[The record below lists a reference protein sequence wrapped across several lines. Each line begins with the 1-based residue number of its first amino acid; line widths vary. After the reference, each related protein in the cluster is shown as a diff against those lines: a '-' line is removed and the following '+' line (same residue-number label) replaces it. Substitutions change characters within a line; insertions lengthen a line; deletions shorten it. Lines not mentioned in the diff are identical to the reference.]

1 MFKLFCIFVILNF
14 LIYSSRKTLYI
25 PGVTINSA
33 NNEKYYGLPNEVPAL
48 SSIFEKIKTLNAT
61 KYEIIQSLSN
71 IIGLFPLPEQYAL
84 YKSVI
89 SSIDD
94 EKLFNDEEYNNLM
107 KEYFNKQI
115 ESLNEYLTEEENRK
129 ILSLGAI
136 KKVMAQFGFNSFDDE
151 NITIK
156 IEENINE
163 ILKAQKTF
171 DICENKFLN
180 DLFGVFKLRRNF
192 LFDIN
197 MNNYNKNDENVDNE
211 IKFLRDENKNYTIK
225 GFYYNNAQS
234 KMIIDSFKTFAF
246 CHHYYNNILNY
257 NAILTQIYIGQLDK
271 CSEVEETNEF
281 SGNSSNKV
289 TKTEEFKGDNKI
301 GVNVYDNVRYDRKT
315 LNNYYL
321 NYGFRLGK
329 EYKKIDKSDKP
340 YRFNISYEW
349 ETKIQNITKIINEI
363 EDTHINKNE
372 FDDLIYFLV
381 DNDDDDKDYRP
392 FVNLARFLVDTI
404 LINDSSKIKLDK
416 EILQFYEQNLTLDNK
431 YNDELIYIANDKE
444 DIYDNKQNIFSEK
457 EDNKRKNND
466 YFDSYKIF
474 IYITNSNEKL
484 MIVEATDK
492 DNVNKKYFDLYLN
505 GESYAT
511 TFYNTITA
519 CFAAFSSLGKDD
531 KDACRGVLTKK
542 CGRELDYRCKES
554 GFYDVILQNPVADNI
569 LPQNCLEINNNEYN
583 DNACLKW
590 LEVYL
595 IKNGLIIK
603 PSAMGSF
610 SLLMQSAS
618 KGYDSINTRL
628 MSVFGDNEN
637 PIPDESDQININKN
651 FDPVLKN
658 FSIQNI
664 NSESDSDSELINK
677 LMSQVDKTF
686 YLQIDNSNNIKFSY
700 IFLLLILF
708 LFN

>member
-48 SSIFEKIKTLNAT
+48 SSIFEKLKTKNSS

-71 IIGLFPLPEQYAL
+71 IIGLFPLSEQYAL
-84 YKSVI
+84 YLSVNI
-89 SSIDD
+89 SG
-94 EKLFNDEEYNNLM
+94 NNLFELD
-107 KEYFNKQI
+107 KYNEYMINQKYFDKQI
-115 ESLNEYLTEEENRK
+115 DSLNEYLTEEENRK

-136 KKVMAQFGFNSFDDE
+136 KKVMAQFGYNSFEDE
-151 NITIK
+151 NITMK

-163 ILKAQKTF
+163 ILNAQKRL
-171 DICENKFLN
+171 DECENSFLN
-180 DLFGVFKLRRNF
+180 VLFPIFLQRRYF

-197 MNNYNKNDENVDNE
+197 MSNYNINDNDGNK
-211 IKFLRDENKNYTIK
+211 KFVRDENKNYTIK
-225 GFYYNNAQS
+225 GFYYNQTQS
-234 KMIIDSFKTFAF
+234 NDIINSFKDFAI

-271 CSEVEETNEF
+271 CSNVEETNEF

-289 TKTEEFKGDNKI
+289 NYTEEFKGDNKI
-301 GVNVYDNVRYDRKT
+301 GTNVYDNVRADSKT
-315 LNNYYL
+315 LNNYLL
-321 NYGFRLGK
+321 NNGFRLGK
-329 EYKKIDKSDKP
+329 EYKKIDKSDKA
-340 YRFNISYEW
+340 YRFNILYEW
-349 ETKIQNITKIINEI
+349 KQKIENIEKIIDENEEN
-363 EDTHINKNE
+363 EDE
-372 FDDLIYFLV
+372 FEELFYFL
-381 DNDDDDKDYRP
+381 NNTDDDNLNKDYRP
-392 FVNLARFLVDTI
+392 FVNLARFLLEDD
-404 LINDSSKIKLDK
+404 LFEDEKSKINFDY
-416 EILQFYEQNLTLDNK
+416 EILQNYEQNKSLDDK
-431 YNDELIYIANDKE
+431 YIDKMIFINDTYINQFSDEFKINQRKVKFFNSFKILIYFTKS
-444 DIYDNKQNIFSEK
+444 NK
-457 EDNKRKNND
+457 
-466 YFDSYKIF
+466 
-474 IYITNSNEKL
+474 KL
-484 MIVEATDK
+484 MIVEASD
-492 DNVNKKYFDLYLN
+492 DDDKKYFDLYWN

-569 LPQNCLEINNNEYN
+569 LPQNCLEILKNNSELNYN

-628 MSVFGDNEN
+628 MSVFGDNKN
-637 PIPDESDQININKN
+637 PIANSTAQIIPSYN
-651 FDPVLKN
+651 FDSDLKKFN
-658 FSIQNI
+658 IQNI
-664 NSESDSDSELINK
+664 SSSGDFINN

-686 YLQIDNSNNIKFSY
+686 YLQMDHSNNIKFSY

>member
-33 NNEKYYGLPNEVPAL
+33 NNEKYYGLPNEVPTL
-48 SSIFEKIKTLNAT
+48 SLIFEKLKTENSS

-71 IIGLFPLPEQYAL
+71 IIGLFPLSEQYAL
-84 YKSVI
+84 YQSVMVYI
-89 SSIDD
+89 SGND
-94 EKLFNDEEYNNLM
+94 LFDLNTYNTYMINQG
-107 KEYFNKQI
+107 YFNKQI
-115 ESLNEYLTEEENRK
+115 DSLNEYLTEEENRK

-136 KKVMAQFGFNSFDDE
+136 KKVMAQFGYNSFEDE
-151 NITIK
+151 NITMK

-163 ILKAQKTF
+163 IINATKIL
-171 DICENKFLN
+171 DECENTFLN
-180 DLFGVFKLRRNF
+180 VLFPIFSQRRYF

-197 MNNYNKNDENVDNE
+197 KSNYNINDGNE
-211 IKFLRDENKNYTIK
+211 KFVRDENKNYTIK
-225 GFYYNNAQS
+225 GFYYDDDQS
-234 KMIIDSFKTFAF
+234 KNILSNFKDFAI

-271 CSEVEETNEF
+271 CSNVEETNEF

-289 TKTEEFKGDNKI
+289 NYTEEFKGDNKI
-301 GVNVYDNVRYDRKT
+301 GTNVYDNVRADRKT
-315 LNNYYL
+315 LNNYLL
-321 NYGFRLGK
+321 NYGFKLGK
-329 EYKKIDKSDKP
+329 EYKKIDKSDKA

-349 ETKIQNITKIINEI
+349 KQKIEKIEKIIIDENEEN
-363 EDTHINKNE
+363 EDE
-372 FDDLIYFLV
+372 FEELFYFL
-381 DNDDDDKDYRP
+381 DNTDDDNLNKDYRP
-392 FVNLARFLVDTI
+392 FVNLARFLLEDDLFENEESKKKFDYEI
-404 LINDSSKIKLDK
+404 LQNYEQNKSLDDKFIDKMIFINDS
-416 EILQFYEQNLTLDNK
+416 
-431 YNDELIYIANDKE
+431 YIN
-444 DIYDNKQNIFSEK
+444 QFSEFK
-457 EDNKRKNND
+457 INNKRKVKFFNSFKILI
-466 YFDSYKIF
+466 YFTK
-474 IYITNSNEKL
+474 SNEKL
-484 MIVEATDK
+484 MIVEASD
-492 DNVNKKYFDLYLN
+492 DDDKKYFDLYWN

-569 LPQNCLEINNNEYN
+569 LPQNCLEILKNNSELNYN
-583 DNACLKW
+583 DDACLKW

-628 MSVFGDNEN
+628 MSVFGDKEN
-637 PIPDESDQININKN
+637 PISTDQPTPSNDVK
-651 FDPVLKN
+651 PKLKTFN
-658 FSIQNI
+658 IQNI
-664 NSESDSDSELINK
+664 SSSGDFINN

-686 YLQIDNSNNIKFSY
+686 YLQMDHSNNIKFSY

>member
-48 SSIFEKIKTLNAT
+48 SSIFEKIKTLNPN

-71 IIGLFPLPEQYAL
+71 IIGLFPLYEQYAL

-94 EKLFNDEEYNNLM
+94 EKLFNYAEYNELM
-107 KEYFNKQI
+107 NEYFNKQI

-163 ILKAQKTF
+163 ILNAQKKL

-180 DLFGVFKLRRNF
+180 DLFFVFKLRRNF

-211 IKFLRDENKNYTIK
+211 RKFLRDENKNYTIK
-225 GFYYNNAQS
+225 GFYYNKNHS
-234 KMIIDSFKTFAF
+234 KTIIDSFKTFAF

-349 ETKIQNITKIINEI
+349 ETKIEKIRNIINEI
-363 EDTHINKNE
+363 KDTNINKFE
-372 FDDLIYFLV
+372 DLFNFLD

-404 LINDSSKIKLDK
+404 FNDDSSKKNFDL
-416 EILQFYEQNLTLDNK
+416 EILQNYEQNKSLDDKLIDKFIFINDTYINTDEFNLNNK
-431 YNDELIYIANDKE
+431 NEDNSFNSFKILIYFTK
-444 DIYDNKQNIFSEK
+444 
-457 EDNKRKNND
+457 
-466 YFDSYKIF
+466 SY
-474 IYITNSNEKL
+474 EKL
-484 MIVEATDK
+484 MVVEAFDK
-492 DNVNKKYFDLYLN
+492 ETKKNYFDLYWN
-505 GESYAT
+505 GENYAT
-511 TFYNTITA
+511 NFYNTITA

-569 LPQNCLEINNNEYN
+569 LPQNCLEILKNNSELKYN
-583 DNACLKW
+583 DNATLKW

-637 PIPDESDQININKN
+637 PIPDEQININKN

-658 FSIQNI
+658 FNIQNI
-664 NSESDSDSELINK
+664 NSESDLDSELINK

-686 YLQIDNSNNIKFSY
+686 YLQIDHSNNIKFSY

>member
-48 SSIFEKIKTLNAT
+48 SSIFEKIKTLNPN

-89 SSIDD
+89 SSIYEDD
-94 EKLFNDEEYNNLM
+94 IFNYIEYYNFM
-107 KEYFNKQI
+107 FKDYKYFNKQI
-115 ESLNEYLTEEENRK
+115 DSLNEYLTEEENRK

-163 ILKAQKTF
+163 ILNVQKDL
-171 DICENKFLN
+171 DICENNFL
-180 DLFGVFKLRRNF
+180 DKLFEVFKSRRNF

-197 MNNYNKNDENVDNE
+197 MNNYNKNDEK
-211 IKFLRDENKNYTIK
+211 KFLRDENKNYTIK
-225 GFYYNNAQS
+225 GFYYNTSHSEN
-234 KMIIDSFKTFAF
+234 IIKSFKTFAF

-349 ETKIQNITKIINEI
+349 ETKIQNITKIINKKI
-363 EDTHINKNE
+363 EDTNINKNE

-404 LINDSSKIKLDK
+404 FINDSSKIKLDK

-431 YNDELIYIANDKE
+431 YNGKLIYIENDT
-444 DIYDNKQNIFSEK
+444 DIYENNNENIFK
-457 EDNKRKNND
+457 DKNKDNLINND

-474 IYITNSNEKL
+474 IYITNSNDKL

-492 DNVNKKYFDLYLN
+492 DNVNKTYFDLYLN

-569 LPQNCLEINNNEYN
+569 LPQNCLEILKNNSELNYYYN

-628 MSVFGDNEN
+628 MSVFGDNEKNISIAQLPSNDFN
-637 PIPDESDQININKN
+637 PKLNN
-651 FDPVLKN
+651 FN
-658 FSIQNI
+658 IQNI
-664 NSESDSDSELINK
+664 SSSGDFINN

-686 YLQIDNSNNIKFSY
+686 YLQIDHSNNIKFSY

>member
-48 SSIFEKIKTLNAT
+48 SSIFEKLKTKNSS

-71 IIGLFPLPEQYAL
+71 IIGLFPLSEQYAL
-84 YKSVI
+84 YQSVMVYI
-89 SSIDD
+89 NGND
-94 EKLFNDEEYNNLM
+94 LFDLNTYNTYMINQG
-107 KEYFNKQI
+107 YFNKQI
-115 ESLNEYLTEEENRK
+115 DSLNEYLTEEENRK

-136 KKVMAQFGFNSFDDE
+136 KKVMAQFGYNSFEDE
-151 NITIK
+151 NITMK

-163 ILKAQKTF
+163 IINATKIL
-171 DICENKFLN
+171 DECENTFLN
-180 DLFGVFKLRRNF
+180 VLFPIFSQRRYF

-197 MNNYNKNDENVDNE
+197 MSNYNINDGNK
-211 IKFLRDENKNYTIK
+211 KFVRDENKNYTIK
-225 GFYYNNAQS
+225 GFYYDDDQS
-234 KMIIDSFKTFAF
+234 KNILSNFKDFAI

-271 CSEVEETNEF
+271 CSNVEETNEF

-289 TKTEEFKGDNKI
+289 NYTEEFKGDNKI
-301 GVNVYDNVRYDRKT
+301 GTNVYDNVRADSKT
-315 LNNYYL
+315 LNNYLL
-321 NYGFRLGK
+321 NYGFKLGK
-329 EYKKIDKSDKP
+329 EYKKIDKSDKA

-349 ETKIQNITKIINEI
+349 KQKIEIIEKIVEKTDI
-363 EDTHINKNE
+363 
-372 FDDLIYFLV
+372 FDDEFEELFDFL
-381 DNDDDDKDYRP
+381 NNTDDDNLNKDYRP
-392 FVNLARFLVDTI
+392 FVNLARFLLEDDLFEDEKSKINFDYEI
-404 LINDSSKIKLDK
+404 LQNYEQNKSLDDKFIDKMIFINDSNINQFSDEFKI
-416 EILQFYEQNLTLDNK
+416 N
-431 YNDELIYIANDKE
+431 
-444 DIYDNKQNIFSEK
+444 
-457 EDNKRKNND
+457 NKRKVKFFNS
-466 YFDSYKIF
+466 FKIL
-474 IYITNSNEKL
+474 IYSTKSNKKL
-484 MIVEATDK
+484 MIVEASD
-492 DNVNKKYFDLYLN
+492 DDDKKYFDLYWN

-569 LPQNCLEINNNEYN
+569 LPQNCLEILKTNSELNYN
-583 DNACLKW
+583 DDACLKW

-628 MSVFGDNEN
+628 MSVFGDKEN
-637 PIPDESDQININKN
+637 PISTEHPTPSKDVK
-651 FDPVLKN
+651 PKLKTFN
-658 FSIQNI
+658 IQNI
-664 NSESDSDSELINK
+664 SSSGYFINN

-686 YLQIDNSNNIKFSY
+686 YLQMDHSNNIKFSY

>member
-48 SSIFEKIKTLNAT
+48 SSIFEKLKTKNSS

-71 IIGLFPLPEQYAL
+71 IIGLFPLSEQYAL
-84 YKSVI
+84 YQSVMVYI
-89 SSIDD
+89 NGND
-94 EKLFNDEEYNNLM
+94 LFDLNTYNTYMINQG
-107 KEYFNKQI
+107 YFNKQI
-115 ESLNEYLTEEENRK
+115 DSLNEYLTEEENRK

-136 KKVMAQFGFNSFDDE
+136 KKVMAQFGYNSFEDE
-151 NITIK
+151 NITMK

-163 ILKAQKTF
+163 IINATKIL
-171 DICENKFLN
+171 DECENTFLN
-180 DLFGVFKLRRNF
+180 VLFPIFSQRRYF

-197 MNNYNKNDENVDNE
+197 MSNYNINDGNK
-211 IKFLRDENKNYTIK
+211 KFVRDENKNYTIK
-225 GFYYNNAQS
+225 GFYYDDDQS
-234 KMIIDSFKTFAF
+234 KNILSNFKDFAI

-271 CSEVEETNEF
+271 CSNVEETNEF

-289 TKTEEFKGDNKI
+289 NYTEEFKGDNKI
-301 GVNVYDNVRYDRKT
+301 GTNVYDNVRADRKT
-315 LNNYYL
+315 LNNYLL
-321 NYGFRLGK
+321 NYGFKLGK
-329 EYKKIDKSDKP
+329 EYKKIDKSDKA

-349 ETKIQNITKIINEI
+349 KQKIEIIEKIVEKTDI
-363 EDTHINKNE
+363 
-372 FDDLIYFLV
+372 FDDEFEELFDFL
-381 DNDDDDKDYRP
+381 NNTDDDNLNKDYRP
-392 FVNLARFLVDTI
+392 FVNLARFLLEDDLFKNEESKKKFDYEI
-404 LINDSSKIKLDK
+404 LQNYEQNKSLDDKFIDKMIFINDSNINQFSDEFKI
-416 EILQFYEQNLTLDNK
+416 N
-431 YNDELIYIANDKE
+431 
-444 DIYDNKQNIFSEK
+444 
-457 EDNKRKNND
+457 NKRKVKFFNS
-466 YFDSYKIF
+466 FKIL
-474 IYITNSNEKL
+474 IYSTKSNKKL
-484 MIVEATDK
+484 MIVEASD
-492 DNVNKKYFDLYLN
+492 DDDKKYFDLYWN

-569 LPQNCLEINNNEYN
+569 LPQNCLEILKTNSELNYN
-583 DNACLKW
+583 DDACLKW

-628 MSVFGDNEN
+628 MSVFGDKEN
-637 PIPDESDQININKN
+637 PISTEHPTPSKDVK
-651 FDPVLKN
+651 PKLKTFN
-658 FSIQNI
+658 IQNI
-664 NSESDSDSELINK
+664 SSSGYFINN

-686 YLQIDNSNNIKFSY
+686 YLQMDHSNNIKFSY

>member
-48 SSIFEKIKTLNAT
+48 SSIFEKIKTLNPN

-89 SSIDD
+89 SSIYKDD
-94 EKLFNDEEYNNLM
+94 IFNYIEYYNFM
-107 KEYFNKQI
+107 FKDYKYFNKQI
-115 ESLNEYLTEEENRK
+115 DSLNEYLTEEENRK

-163 ILKAQKTF
+163 ILNAQKKL
-171 DICENKFLN
+171 DICENNFLKK
-180 DLFGVFKLRRNF
+180 LFEVFILRRNF

-197 MNNYNKNDENVDNE
+197 MNNYNKNDEK
-211 IKFLRDENKNYTIK
+211 KFLRDENKNYTIK
-225 GFYYNNAQS
+225 GFYYNKDQS
-234 KMIIDSFKTFAF
+234 ENIIKSFKTFAF

-349 ETKIQNITKIINEI
+349 ETKIQKIEKIINKI
-363 EDTHINKNE
+363 EDTNINKFE
-372 FDDLIYFLV
+372 DLFNFLD

-404 LINDSSKIKLDK
+404 FNDDSSKKNFDL
-416 EILQFYEQNLTLDNK
+416 EILQNYEQNKSLDDKLIDKFIFINDTYINTDEFKMNNK
-431 YNDELIYIANDKE
+431 NEDNSFNSFKILIYFTKL
-444 DIYDNKQNIFSEK
+444 
-457 EDNKRKNND
+457 
-466 YFDSYKIF
+466 
-474 IYITNSNEKL
+474 NEKL
-484 MIVEATDK
+484 MVVEAFDK
-492 DNVNKKYFDLYLN
+492 ETKKNYFDLYWN
-505 GESYAT
+505 GENYAT
-511 TFYNTITA
+511 NFYNTITA

-569 LPQNCLEINNNEYN
+569 LPQNCLEILKNNTKLIYN

-628 MSVFGDNEN
+628 MSVFGDKEN
-637 PIPDESDQININKN
+637 PIPEESVQIKTGTY
-651 FDPVLKN
+651 FMPDPEKLKKFN
-658 FSIQNI
+658 IQNI

-686 YLQIDNSNNIKFSY
+686 YLQIDHSNNIKFSY